1 VSEART
7 KRARKLLAV
16 ETSRV
21 VKREG
26 ELAAARRA
34 LEEREH
40 AAAEAE
46 AAARAA
52 DTAWLEVSS
61 TEELAQAS
69 ARRRSLE
76 ARLVQRTHDVSLAKV
91 EVMRREEVLVAARIS
106 ERRFEIL
113 IEGFE
118 QAAATR
124 ERKIERKEA
133 DEHAARRTGAS

>member
-1 VSEART
+1 VTEART
-7 KRARKLLAV
+7 RRARKLLAV

-21 VKREG
+21 AKREG

-34 LEEREH
+34 LEEREQ
-40 AAAEAE
+40 AATEAE

-52 DTAWLEVSS
+52 DTAWLDVSS

-76 ARLVQRTHDVSLAKV
+76 ARLVQRSHDVALAKV
-91 EVMRREEVLVAARIS
+91 EVMRREEALVAARIS

-124 ERKIERKEA
+124 ERKVERKDA

>member
-1 VSEART
+1 VTEART

-21 VKREG
+21 AKREG

-34 LEEREH
+34 LEEREQ
-40 AAAEAE
+40 AATEAE

-69 ARRRSLE
+69 ARRRHLE
-76 ARLVQRTHDVSLAKV
+76 ARLVQRSHDVALAKV
-91 EVMRREEVLVAARIS
+91 EVLRREEALVAARIS

-118 QAAATR
+118 QAATTR
-124 ERKIERKEA
+124 ERKIERKAA
-133 DEHAARRTGAS
+133 DEHAARRTGAT

>member
-1 VSEART
+1 VTEART

-34 LEEREH
+34 LEEREQ
-40 AAAEAE
+40 AATEAE
-46 AAARAA
+46 AAARTA

-76 ARLVQRTHDVSLAKV
+76 ARLVQRTHDVALAKV
-91 EVMRREEVLVAARIS
+91 EVLRREEALVAARIS

-124 ERKIERKEA
+124 ERKIERKAA